1 MKKLVFSAI
10 TLFALS
16 AVFAFTTLQNWKIK
30 ETHQISFSSNE
41 VNGVFKTFTGTIA
54 FDAKD
59 LAKSKFDLTIDV
71 ASINTGNG
79 LMNKHAKGD
88 DWFNAEKFPSINFTS
103 SKIEKLGTD
112 FKAIGTL
119 EMHGIKKD
127 FTVPFSFKKN
137 IFKANFSVNRTDF
150 KVGKAGNDVSAVL
163 KIDATIPVTKK

>member
-1 MKKLVFSAI
+1 MKKLVFSAS
-10 TLFALS
+10 TLLALS

-41 VNGVFKTFTGTIA
+41 VSGVFKTFTGTIA
-54 FDAKD
+54 FDAAD
-59 LAKSKFDLTIDV
+59 LAKSKFDLTLDV

-79 LMNKHAKGD
+79 LMNKHAKGK
-88 DWFNAEKFPSINFTS
+88 DWFNAEKFPSIKFTS
-103 SKIEKLGTD
+103 SKIEKSGTD
-112 FKAIGTL
+112 FKAIGTM

-137 IFKANFSVNRTDF
+137 IFKADFSVNRTDF

-163 KIDATIPVTKK
+163 KIDASIPVIEK

>member
-1 MKKLVFSAI
+1 MKKLVFSALTLLTI
-10 TLFALS
+10 T

-30 ETHQISFSSNE
+30 ETHQISFSSND

-54 FDAKD
+54 FDAAD
-59 LAKSKFDLTIDV
+59 LAKSKFDLTVDV

-88 DWFNAEKFPSINFTS
+88 DWFNAEKYPSIKFTS
-103 SKIEKLGTD
+103 SKIEKSGTD

-127 FTVPFSFKKN
+127 ITVPFSFKKN

-150 KVGKAGNDVSAVL
+150 KVGKADNDVSAVL
-163 KIDATIPVTKK
+163 KIDATIPVAKK

>member
-10 TLFALS
+10 TLLALS
-16 AVFAFTTLQNWKIK
+16 TVFAFTTLQNWKIK

-54 FDAKD
+54 FDAAD
-59 LAKSKFDLTIDV
+59 LAKSKFDLTLDV

-79 LMNKHAKGD
+79 LMNKHAKGK
-88 DWFNAEKFPSINFTS
+88 DWFNAEKFPSIKFTS
-103 SKIEKLGTD
+103 SKIEKSGTD
-112 FKAIGTL
+112 FKAIGTM

-137 IFKANFSVNRTDF
+137 IFKADFSVNRTDF

-163 KIDATIPVTKK
+163 KIDASIPVVEK

>member
-1 MKKLVFSAI
+1 MI
-10 TLFALS
+10 
-16 AVFAFTTLQNWKIK
+16 
-30 ETHQISFSSNE
+30 E

-54 FDAKD
+54 FDATD

-103 SKIEKLGTD
+103 SKIEKSGTD

-127 FTVPFSFKKN
+127 FTVPFSFKKD

>member
-1 MKKLVFSAI
+1 MKKIIFSAI
-10 TLFALS
+10 TLLTVSAL
-16 AVFAFTTLQNWKIK
+16 FAFTTLQNWKIK

-103 SKIEKLGTD
+103 SKIEKSGTD

-137 IFKANFSVNRTDF
+137 IFKANFSVNRIDF
-150 KVGKAGNDVSAVL
+150 KVGKAGNDVSSVL
-163 KIDATIPVTKK
+163 KIDAIIPVTKK

>member
-1 MKKLVFSAI
+1 MKKLVFSTFTLLTI
-10 TLFALS
+10 T

-30 ETHQISFSSNE
+30 ETHQISFSSND
-41 VNGVFKTFTGTIA
+41 VNGVFKTFTGTIV
-54 FDAKD
+54 FDAAD
-59 LAKSKFDLTIDV
+59 LAKSKFDLTVDV

-88 DWFNAEKFPSINFTS
+88 DWFNAEKYPSIKFTS
-103 SKIEKLGTD
+103 SKIEKAGTD

-127 FTVPFSFKKN
+127 ITVPFSFKKN

-150 KVGKAGNDVSAVL
+150 KVGKADNDVSTTL
-163 KIDATIPVTKK
+163 KIDATIPVAKK

>member
-1 MKKLVFSAI
+1 MKKLVFSAF
-10 TLFALS
+10 TLLTIA

-30 ETHQISFSSNE
+30 ETHQISFSSND

-54 FDAKD
+54 FDAAD
-59 LAKSKFDLTIDV
+59 LAKSKFDLTVDV

-88 DWFNAEKFPSINFTS
+88 DWFNAAKYPSIKFIS
-103 SKIEKLGTD
+103 SKIEKSGTD

-127 FTVPFSFKKN
+127 ITVPFSFQKN
-137 IFKANFSVNRTDF
+137 IFKANFSVNRIDF
-150 KVGKAGNDVSAVL
+150 KVGKADNDVSTAL
-163 KIDATIPVTKK
+163 KIDATIPVAKK

>member
-10 TLFALS
+10 TLLALS

-54 FDAKD
+54 FDAAD
-59 LAKSKFDLTIDV
+59 LAKSKFDLTLDV

-79 LMNKHAKGD
+79 LMNKHAKGK
-88 DWFNAEKFPSINFTS
+88 DWFNAEKFPSIKFTS
-103 SKIEKLGTD
+103 SKIEKSGTD
-112 FKAIGTL
+112 FKAIGTM

-137 IFKANFSVNRTDF
+137 IFKADFSVNRTDF

-163 KIDATIPVTKK
+163 KIDASIPVIEK

>member
-10 TLFALS
+10 TLLFLT

-30 ETHQISFSSNE
+30 ETHQITFSSNDI
-41 VNGVFKTFTGTIA
+41 NGVFKTFTGTIS
-54 FDAKD
+54 FDPAD
-59 LAKSKFDLTIDV
+59 LAKSKFDLTVDV

-79 LMNKHAKGD
+79 MMNKHAKGD
-88 DWFNAEKFPSINFTS
+88 DWFNAEKYPSIKFIS
-103 SKIEKLGTD
+103 SKIEKSGTD
-112 FKAIGTL
+112 FKATGTL

-150 KVGKAGNDVSAVL
+150 KVGKASEVVPNTMNITYS
-163 KIDATIPVTKK
+163 IPVSKI

>member
-10 TLFALS
+10 TLLTLS

-30 ETHQISFSSNE
+30 ETHEIQFSSKE

-54 FDAKD
+54 FDAAD
-59 LAKSKFDLTIDV
+59 LAKSKFDLIVDV

-88 DWFNAEKFPSINFTS
+88 DWFNAEKFPSIKFTS
-103 SKIEKLGTD
+103 TKIEKSGTD
-112 FKAIGTL
+112 FKAVGTL
-119 EMHGIKKD
+119 EMHGVKKD

-137 IFKANFSVNRTDF
+137 IFKANFSVNRIDF
-150 KVGKAGNDVSAVL
+150 KVGKADNDVSTVL
-163 KIDATIPVTKK
+163 KIDATIPVAKK